1 MFLTLQTTGHIFTR
15 MSKRE
20 EKKDRLLQLGLAVM
34 QERGYNGTG
43 VKDIVEAAKVPKGS
57 FYTYFDSK
65 ESFAVEAIECVAEQN
80 YQAAAALLNQPNKP
94 PLERLND
101 FFRENADDACDSEF
115 RIGCFMGNM
124 CQEMADSSE
133 LIRLAVKNALGK
145 MTGLIADVLDE
156 AAQNGDVVLV
166 QDAPSTAQFL
176 FNAWQG
182 ALLRMKAE
190 KANTSIEAFL
200 TMMPKV
206 LAA

>member
-1 MFLTLQTTGHIFTR
+1 MTLQTTGHIFKR

-20 EKKDRLLQLGLAVM
+20 EKKERLLQLGLAVM

-57 FYTYFDSK
+57 FYTYFHSK

-80 YQAAAALLNQPNKP
+80 YQAAALLLNHQNKP

-101 FFRENADDACDSEF
+101 FFKENAIDACDSEF

-133 LIRLAVKNALGK
+133 LIRLAVKSALGK
-145 MTGLIADVLDE
+145 MTGLIAEVLDE
-156 AAQNGDVVLV
+156 AAEKGDVVLV

-176 FNAWQG
+176 LNAWQG

-190 KANTSIEAFL
+190 KAETPIDAFL

-206 LAA
+206 LSA